1 MAGPDVAEPEVA
13 EPELLAPRR
22 SRVAPIAVTVAA
34 VVVLG
39 LVVLMATRPA
49 GSERQTSSALVGQLA
64 PAIHGTTL
72 DGGTVDI
79 DRYRGRWVL
88 VNFFAT
94 WCIPCIEEHP
104 ELVEFHERHAPV
116 GDAAVISVVI
126 ETPEDEARRFFA
138 VNGGDWPVVLDPEG
152 RTSLAYGMV
161 RVPETFLVAPDG
173 TVVRRLIGGVTAA
186 DLDRLLDV
194 YTGAVRGGG
203 AAS

>member
-1 MAGPDVAEPEVA
+1 MAETESA
-13 EPELLAPRR
+13 EPELQAPRR
-22 SRVAPIAVTVAA
+22 SRVAPVAVTVAA

-49 GSERQTSSALVGQLA
+49 GSERQTTSALVGQLA

-72 DGGTVDI
+72 DGGSVDI

-94 WCIPCIEEHP
+94 WCTPCIEEHP
-104 ELVEFHERHAPV
+104 ELVDFHERHAAV
-116 GDAAVISVVI
+116 GDATVISVVI

-152 RTSLAYGMV
+152 RTSLGYGMV

-186 DLDRLLDV
+186 DLDRLLDA
-194 YTGAVRGGG
+194 YTGAAQGAG